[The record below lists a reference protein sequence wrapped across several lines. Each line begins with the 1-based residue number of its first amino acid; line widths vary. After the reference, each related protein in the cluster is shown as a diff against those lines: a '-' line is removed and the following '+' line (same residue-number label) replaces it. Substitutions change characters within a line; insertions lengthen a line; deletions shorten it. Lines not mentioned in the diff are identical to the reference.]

1 MKITQIFEKVG
12 IFSQK
17 EIESIINVGFE
28 DVIKFFSAQLE
39 ILNNMIHQEIL
50 PSAMRE
56 IKGIKDYL
64 SFMENENLRQR
75 ATKINDEVGKL
86 LDYSEKILDLIEK
99 SETILDIETKAY
111 FLQKETSQVAGEV
124 RKISDTL
131 EKLISRENYSM
142 PNYVDMLKTL

>member
-1 MKITQIFEKVG
+1 
-12 IFSQK
+12 
-17 EIESIINVGFE
+17 
-28 DVIKFFSAQLE
+28 
-39 ILNNMIHQEIL
+39 MIHQEIL

-64 SFMENENLRQR
+64 SFMENENLKQR
-75 ATKINDEVGKL
+75 ATKINDEVGQL
-86 LDYSEKILDLIEK
+86 LAYSEKILDLIEK
-99 SETILDIETKAY
+99 SETILDIEAKAD
-111 FLQKETSQVAGEV
+111 FLQKESRQVASEI

>member
-1 MKITQIFEKVG
+1 
-12 IFSQK
+12 
-17 EIESIINVGFE
+17 
-28 DVIKFFSAQLE
+28 
-39 ILNNMIHQEIL
+39 
-50 PSAMRE
+50 MRE